1 MPVRVLTQKQQA
13 FVEFFLSNGGNASD
27 AYRRAYPTAG
37 SGGVVSGPA
46 HKLRNHPLVIEAIA
60 KASAASVAAVDH
72 AVERYAITQ
81 ERLADLMAR
90 LCFTE
95 LRQVADVSTE
105 VVDGKV
111 RQVVK
116 VKDFSDIDADA
127 HMALVEV
134 RRSAG
139 GEVSVKLPDKRAAA
153 MDLARL
159 KGWIADKPVD
169 SRQLVML
176 KIER

>member
-1 MPVRVLTQKQQA
+1 MPRHLIASHQA
-13 FVEFFLSNGGNASD
+13 FVVAYLENGGNAAA
-27 AYRRAYPTAG
+27 AYRIAYPK
-37 SGGVVSGPA
+37 SGEASVKGNASR
-46 HKLRNHPLVIEAIA
+46 LTRHPLIAEAIGRA
-60 KASAASVAAVDH
+60 RASTVTAVEH